1 MNFDELNLNS
11 SLLNALDDIG
21 LKKATTIQEKAFS
34 IIMSGKDVLGIA
46 QTGTGKTFAYLLPS
60 LRLWKFSKEKKIE
73 ILIVVPTRELVVQ
86 VVEQVEKLTKYMQV
100 KTVGVYG
107 GVNMKPQIEAIH
119 EGADIVVATPG
130 RLLDMIL
137 QGSIQMKFLKRLI
150 IDEVD
155 EMLNLGFRPQLER
168 VLDLLPAKRQNLL
181 FSATLTDEVETLID
195 TFFNHP
201 TKIEAAPSGTALE
214 NIIQSGYLIPNF
226 YSKINLLKYLLLHD
240 DKLEKVLVFTTTKQL
255 ADQIYEQLSGEF
267 GYQLGVVHSNKSQN
281 QRFNIV

>member
-1 MNFDELNLNS
+1 
-11 SLLNALDDIG
+11 
-21 LKKATTIQEKAFS
+21 
-34 IIMSGKDVLGIA
+34 
-46 QTGTGKTFAYLLPS
+46 
-60 LRLWKFSKEKKIE
+60 
-73 ILIVVPTRELVVQ
+73 
-86 VVEQVEKLTKYMQV
+86 
-100 KTVGVYG
+100 
-107 GVNMKPQIEAIH
+107 
-119 EGADIVVATPG
+119 
-130 RLLDMIL
+130 
-137 QGSIQMKFLKRLI
+137 
-150 IDEVD
+150 
-155 EMLNLGFRPQLER
+155 

-281 QRFNIV
+281 QRFNIVRDFQQGNCRILIATDIIARGIDISEVTCVINFDTPDIAETYMHRIGRTGRADKKGICYTFITPQDSEYIEAIETLMKQPIPLNVLPVDLEISDILTEDEKPKIQMKTFLGKAPKRDESKTGFHEKSEKNKKVNVRIAHADKMWAKYGRPLTRGQKGKKKK